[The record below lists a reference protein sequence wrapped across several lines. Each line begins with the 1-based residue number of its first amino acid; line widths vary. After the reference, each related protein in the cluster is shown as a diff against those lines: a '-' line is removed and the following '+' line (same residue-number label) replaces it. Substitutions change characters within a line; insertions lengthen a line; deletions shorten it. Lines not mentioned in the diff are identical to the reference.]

1 MENKESFVS
10 DEKYNYLSDGVK
22 LNLWEL
28 DTKLCSLNYCYNGV
42 WRNDKENG
50 GNIFV
55 FELLENAR
63 KRKNVKN
70 LITLR
75 PQINHL
81 KVEVYWGEKDKHFYD
96 EIEDDVFQ
104 DITERFGKI
113 GIAVR

>member
-1 MENKESFVS
+1 MKNKESFVS
-10 DEKYNYLSDGVK
+10 NEKYNYLSDGVRQ
-22 LNLWEL
+22 NLWEL
-28 DTKLCSLNYCYNGV
+28 DAKLCSLNYCYNGV

-55 FELLENAR
+55 FELLEGIR

-75 PQINHL
+75 PQIHNL
-81 KVEVYWGEKDKHFYD
+81 KVEVYWGAKDKHFY
-96 EIEDDVFQ
+96 EKLDDVLFQ
-104 DITERFGKI
+104 DITKRFEKI